1 MLDVRATP
9 GSVAAASL
17 MRKWDSRP
25 PFTYGQT
32 KAPYGEENSGGPDA
46 ATIVHHESLATL
58 KTLHELLGER

>member
-1 MLDVRATP
+1 MFNLANDEVGYLIPYTQ
-9 GSVAAASL
+9 
-17 MRKWDSRP
+17 WDSRP
-25 PFTYGQT
+25 PYTYGQT